1 MRKLGLVGGVG
12 PEATLMYYQ
21 GITYGVKRRVGRD
34 FFPRLSVESLS
45 CFDVIPMSAAGK
57 KAELAEYFLSA
68 LESLAAGGAEFGA
81 LACCTGH
88 LVFEELERRSPI
100 PLVSIVEVTAEA
112 AKRAGAKR
120 VGLLGTQAT
129 MEEDFF
135 KKPFI
140 ERGIEV
146 AVPNGPERRWVAD
159 KILSELENGLVK
171 PETVEGFMKLAKTL
185 AERDGI
191 EALVLGCTELPM
203 VFSRFEPPVAA
214 LDAAAIHIEALADAI
229 LA

>member
-1 MRKLGLVGGVG
+1 M
-12 PEATLMYYQ
+12 E
-21 GITYGVKRRVGRD
+21 RREFLKGAAA
-34 FFPRLSVESLS
+34 L
-45 CFDVIPMSAAGK
+45 SAA
-57 KAELAEYFLSA
+57 AA
-68 LESLAAGGAEFGA
+68 AAGGAEFGA

-100 PLVSIVEVTAEA
+100 PLVSIVEVTADDAE
-112 AKRAGAKR
+112 KAGAKR

-135 KKPFI
+135 QKPFL

-146 AVPNGPERRWVAD
+146 AVPDESERRWAAR
-159 KILSELENGLVK
+159 KILSELENSLVN
-171 PETVEGFMKLAKTL
+171 PETAEGFAGFAK
-185 AERDGI
+185 AMAGRDGVD
-191 EALVLGCTELPM
+191 ALVLGCTELPM
-203 VFSRFEPPVAA
+203 VFSRFEPPVPA